1 MNENEKN
8 KKRFQILYVITVV
21 LAFLIGIRLFNLQIV
36 KGSYYREQSDQTLI
50 QSDPIKAPRGE
61 ILDRYGRPLV
71 KNKMGFALTFQS
83 RYIKNGTLNKLILNA
98 IKVMDI
104 KKQDYIDTFPMTY
117 TKPFTFDFANINS
130 DDTDS
135 FEKAKTEFKESF
147 KMPKNISD
155 DGIIPYLKNYYE
167 IEDGYSD
174 VELRK
179 IIGVRYEMEKRMFNS
194 STPYTFATDV
204 SVEAVTVFKEQANS
218 FIGIDISVEPIRKIT
233 NNSVASHIL
242 GRVGVI
248 YKEEY
253 EELKDKNY
261 AMNDIIG
268 KDGIEKVCEKYLK
281 GTDGASKVQRSLDG
295 KRTKVLNTKDAI
307 PGNYVVLTID
317 SELQKTLENSLRD
330 TISSIAAN
338 NPTYNTS
345 SGTGVVVD
353 VNSGEILAMASYP
366 TYNSAT
372 FNEDY
377 KKLLTNPS
385 KPMWNRA
392 VSGLYAPGSTF
403 KMLTAISALEEGTIT
418 KDEIIVDQGVY
429 NYYNDASYHPECWIY
444 TDYHLTHGPQNVT
457 QAIENSCNYFFY
469 DTGRRLGIENL
480 NKYGQMF
487 GLGEY
492 TGIELDGEAKGI
504 FASKEYRESLGEV
517 WYPGDTLQA
526 AIGQSDHLFT
536 PLQLANY
543 VATLCN
549 GGTRYKLH
557 IIKGVKSYDRQTSI
571 LDVKP
576 VAEAK
581 LNLNPENVK
590 TVLDGMRRVSE
601 SGTASNIFEG
611 FPIKVG
617 GKTGTASV
625 PNGKANGL
633 FVAFAPYDN
642 PQIAMA
648 IIIEHAGHGSYAAP
662 VAKDVILKYMSENEI
677 TDEITEYNALIKD

>member
-1 MNENEKN
+1 MNGII
-8 KKRFQILYVITVV
+8 KKRFTILYVLIIAS
-21 LAFLIGIRLFNLQIV
+21 AFIIGIRLFNLQIV
-36 KGSYYREQSDQTLI
+36 KGTDYREQSEQTLI

-71 KNKMGFALTFQS
+71 KNKMGFTLTFQK
-83 RYIKNGTLNKLILNA
+83 RYIKEGTLNKLILNV
-98 IKVMDI
+98 IKVMDL
-104 KKQDYIDTFPMTY
+104 KKQGYIDTFPMTY
-117 TKPFTFDFANINS
+117 TEPFTFDFSGIDANDEDAVEKAVS
-130 DDTDS
+130 D
-135 FEKAKTEFKESF
+135 FEKSF
-147 KMPKNISD
+147 GMPDNISEQE
-155 DGIIPYLKNYYE
+155 IIPFLKDYYE
-167 IEDGYSD
+167 IEDGYSNA
-174 VELRK
+174 ELRK
-179 IIGVRYEMEKRMFNS
+179 IIGVRYEMENRMFNS
-194 STPYTFATDV
+194 STPYTFARDV
-204 SVEAVTVFKEQANS
+204 SIEAVSVFREQSNC
-218 FIGIDISVEPIRKIT
+218 FIGMDITVEPIRQIT
-233 NNSVASHIL
+233 NTTMASHII

-253 EELKDKNY
+253 EQLKDSNY

-268 KDGIEKVCEKYLK
+268 KDGIEKTCEKYLK
-281 GTDGASKVQRSLDG
+281 GTDGASRVQRSLDG
-295 KRTKVLNTKDAI
+295 KRTKVLSTQDAT

-317 SELQKTLENSLRD
+317 TELQKTLENSLRD
-330 TISSIAAN
+330 TIASIAAN
-338 NPTYNTS
+338 NPTYNTT

-366 TYNSAT
+366 TYNAST

-377 KKLLTNPS
+377 KSLLANPS

-403 KMLTAISALEEGTIT
+403 KMLTAIAALEEGTIT
-418 KDEIIVDQGVY
+418 KDEVIVDQGKY
-429 NYYNDASYHPECWIY
+429 NYYNDSSYQPECWIY
-444 TDYHLTHGPQNVT
+444 TDYHITHGPQNVT

-480 NKYGQMF
+480 NKYGKMF

-492 TGIELDGEAKGI
+492 TGIELEGEAKGN
-504 FASKEYRESLGEV
+504 FASQEQREKAGKV

-576 VAEAK
+576 VVEAK
-581 LNLNPENVK
+581 LELDPDNVK

-601 SGTASNIFEG
+601 SGTASNIFDD

-617 GKTGTASV
+617 AKTGTATV
-625 PNGKANGL
+625 PDGKANGL
-633 FVAFAPYDN
+633 FVAFAPFDN

-648 IIIEHAGHGSYAAP
+648 IIIEHAGHGTYAAP
-662 VAKDVILKYMSENEI
+662 VAKDVILQYMSETEI
-677 TDEITEYNALIKD
+677 ADEITEYNTLIKD